1 MLVPRWYPE
10 WYPERQF
17 MTTLKLTKPV
27 LVGLQPKSA
36 RYVIW
41 DSSTPGLG
49 VQVQPSGHKS
59 FVLKY
64 RTRGGLQRKPTI
76 GAAPPLT
83 IEQARIEATRILAQ
97 VRLGADPAG
106 DKRDE
111 RAAPTV
117 NDAADRYMKEHARIH
132 KKKRSADTDESNFKN
147 HVRKRWG
154 TRKITSITYNDVV
167 ALHTSMRD
175 VPGAANRLVSLL
187 SKLFNLCEA
196 WGMRPLNSNPCRH
209 IRKYAEKKI
218 HNQVSEL
225 ELARLARVMREAEEA
240 FARVAAEKPREGDTE
255 LAAHPVAIAAIRL
268 LILTGMRKSEVLNLK
283 WTEVDFAD
291 RVLRL
296 EDSKDQRADKTPE
309 LKVIPLNGPAE
320 ALLKAQPRIVGSPW
334 VFPGRDRT
342 KPFVGMPKIAK
353 DLYDRAGLPEAF
365 RPAHDWRHNFGT
377 AGTGE
382 NLSLT
387 LVGSLLGHKV
397 ASTTKRYADPAP
409 DPQRAAADQIAGKI
423 AAAMA
428 PKAPT

>member
-1 MLVPRWYPE
+1 MATV
-10 WYPERQF
+10 
-17 MTTLKLTKPV
+17 KLTKMV
-27 LVGLQPKSA
+27 LAGLAPKSA
-36 RYVIW
+36 RYVMW
-41 DSSTPGLG
+41 DAAVPGLG
-49 VQVQPSGHKS
+49 IQVQPSGHKS

-76 GAAPPLT
+76 GTVPPLT
-83 IEQARIEATRILAQ
+83 VEQARIEATRILAQ

-106 DKRDE
+106 DKRDA

-117 NDAADRYMKEHARIH
+117 NDAADRYMEEHARIH
-132 KKKRSADTDESNFKN
+132 KKKRSADTDESNLKN

-154 TRKITSITYNDVV
+154 TRKIASITYNDVV
-167 ALHTSMRD
+167 ALHTSLKD
-175 VPGAANRLVSLL
+175 TPGAANRIVALL

-209 IRKYAEKKI
+209 VRKYAEKKL

-225 ELARLARVMREAEEA
+225 EIARLARVMREAEEA
-240 FARVAAEKPREGDTE
+240 FARVAAKKPRKGDTE
-255 LAAHPVAIAAIRL
+255 IAAHPTAIAAIRL

-283 WTEVDFAD
+283 WTEVDFED

-309 LKVIPLNGPAE
+309 LKVIPLNVPAE
-320 ALLKAQPRIVGSPW
+320 ALLKARPRIVGASW
-334 VFPGRDRT
+334 VFPGRDRR
-342 KPFVGMPKIAK
+342 KPFVGVPKIAK
-353 DLYDRAGLPEAF
+353 DLYARAGLSEAF

-387 LVGSLLGHKV
+387 LIGSLLGHKV

-428 PKAPT
+428 SEEPT